1 MAACTAILTN
11 SKWSRQTAKA
21 ALLILFCCLLPA
33 AVRAEQEPLPQPEGV
48 VARCFDGDTLKLT
61 DRRVV
66 RLAGIDTPETGR
78 DNSKPQYYAR
88 EARQELDAL
97 AKGQKVCLFA
107 AGVKSKDRYGRIV
120 ADVRL
125 EDGRSLSDLMIERGA
140 AFYYPHQDQNPH
152 LQERLRAL
160 QEQAIN
166 ERRGLWAYLLS
177 LPLAHLNYTGNRDSL
192 RFFPADCPDAQHIKP
207 RNRVYFGT
215 LMDAFLAG
223 YAPARVC
230 QFWPAQP

>member
-1 MAACTAILTN
+1 MAVSHSILWLRATFF
-11 SKWSRQTAKA
+11 AV
-21 ALLILFCCLLPA
+21 LCCLLLPVA
-33 AVRAEQEPLPQPEGV
+33 LRAEQDLLPQPEGV
-48 VARCFDGDTLKLT
+48 VARCFDGDTFKLT

-66 RLAGIDTPETGR
+66 RLAGIDTPEMGR
-78 DNSKPQYYAR
+78 DHKAQYYAR
-88 EARQELDAL
+88 EARQELNAL
-97 AKGQKVCLFA
+97 AKGQKVRLFA
-107 AGVKSKDRYGRIV
+107 AGVKRKDHYGRIV

-125 EDGRSLSDLMIERGA
+125 EDGRSLNDLMIGRGA

-152 LQERLRAL
+152 LQQRLRAL

-166 ERRGLWAYLLS
+166 ERRGLWAHLLS
-177 LPLAHLNYTGNRDSL
+177 LPLARLNYTGNRDSL
-192 RFFPADCPDAQHIKP
+192 RFFPADCPEAQRIKP

-230 QFWPAQP
+230 RFWPDQP

>member
-1 MAACTAILTN
+1 M
-11 SKWSRQTAKA
+11 
-21 ALLILFCCLLPA
+21 
-33 AVRAEQEPLPQPEGV
+33 
-48 VARCFDGDTLKLT
+48 
-61 DRRVV
+61 
-66 RLAGIDTPETGR
+66 GR
-78 DNSKPQYYAR
+78 DHKAQYYAR
-88 EARQELDAL
+88 EARQELNAL
-97 AKGQKVCLFA
+97 AKGQKVRLFA
-107 AGVKSKDRYGRIV
+107 AGVKRKDHYGRIV

-125 EDGRSLSDLMIERGA
+125 EDGRSLNDLMIGRGA

-166 ERRGLWAYLLS
+166 ERRGLWAHLLS
-177 LPLAHLNYTGNRDSL
+177 LPLARLNYTGNRDSL
-192 RFFPADCPDAQHIKP
+192 RFFPADCPEAQRIKP

-230 QFWPAQP
+230 RFWPDQP

>member
-1 MAACTAILTN
+1 MAACTAIFTN

-97 AKGQKVCLFA
+97 AKGQKA